1 MLFNRS
7 QHNVAG
13 QLCFKNRQ
21 AKKQTNKFVEKEIR
35 LWLAEVGGSGGGN
48 GCRQSKSTKFQ
59 LQDKYILA
67 M

>member
-35 LWLAEVGGSGGGN
+35 LWLAEVGGVEGEMDVGSQKVQN
-48 GCRQSKSTKFQ
+48 SSYKINIF
-59 LQDKYILA
+59 
-67 M
+67 